1 MRRTATAS
9 SIARWAVFA
18 VGLLVIGYL
27 AAVALQPSIL
37 DALPGWLR
45 WFGQPGSMATIAIV
59 VAVFGAVCVLT
70 LRSDGGHRLVG
81 VSFTVIA
88 VLITMTAVL
97 GLSSYW
103 RCHDTSHPAFFT
115 PLMWTAQLL
124 RAASAIPHW
133 AGGTAPAPL
142 RWAWKWHG

>member
-9 SIARWAVFA
+9 SIARWAVSA

-59 VAVFGAVCVLT
+59 VAVFGVVCVLT
-70 LRSDGGHRLVG
+70 FRSDGGHRLVG

-103 RCHDTSHPAFFT
+103 RCHDTGHPAFFT
-115 PLMWTAQLL
+115 PLMWTAQLVKGSIGDTSL
-124 RAASAIPHW
+124 
-133 AGGTAPAPL
+133 GGRSCPAPL
-142 RWAWKWHG
+142 RWAWKWRG